1 MKLDKRKKITIS
13 SLIIILVIFSVGVLI
28 LNSGIKKKALR
39 PTGGNTFAK
48 AVVTKVITSNV
59 NISDE
64 GEMEGNQT
72 VKIKIT
78 SGKYKNE
85 ECEAQ
90 SPYANHTGA
99 FCKKGTHVIILVKK
113 LDTGEFNASVY
124 NYDRGIV
131 QWIMIAAFLGVLCI
145 VGGRRGVAS
154 AVGLVFTFVC
164 IIGVYIPMLYIG
176 VSPFISAT
184 VTTIMITIVVMM
196 LIGGWTIK
204 TLCAILGTIAGVLV
218 AGGMAYLF
226 GKLGHISGLNADD
239 VETLAYVAQNSKL
252 DVGGVLFS
260 GILIASLG
268 AVMDVSMSISSTIAE
283 IHDANPEFDARRLF
297 KSGINVGKDM
307 MGTMSN
313 TLILA
318 FAGGSINILIITY
331 AYNMSYLEYFN
342 KYDIGIELLRG
353 IAGSMGVI
361 LTVPFV
367 SIIASILLK
376 KKNKKIL

>member
-1 MKLDKRKKITIS
+1 MDKKKKYTI
-13 SLIIILVIFSVGVLI
+13 LGLVMVIIIFSIGVFI
-28 LNSGIKKKALR
+28 LNSGIKKKPLR
-39 PTGGNTFAK
+39 PSGGNQFAK
-48 AVVTKVITSNV
+48 AVVTKVLTSDV
-59 NISDE
+59 NISEE

-78 SGKYKNE
+78 SGKYKNQ

-99 FCKKGTHVIILVKK
+99 FCKKGTRVIILVKK
-113 LDTGEFNASVY
+113 LDSGELNASVY
-124 NYDRGIV
+124 NYDRGII

-145 VGGRRGVAS
+145 VGGRRGFAS

-164 IIGVYIPMLYIG
+164 IIGLYIPMLYIG
-176 VSPFISAT
+176 VSPFVAAT
-184 VTTIMITIVVMM
+184 LTTAMITIVVMM

-204 TLCAILGTIAGVLV
+204 TLCAILGTVAGVLV

-268 AVMDVSMSISSTIAE
+268 AVMDVGMSIASTIAE
-283 IHDANPEFDARRLF
+283 IHDANPEFYAKRLF

-367 SIIASILLK
+367 SIIASILMK
-376 KKNKKIL
+376 KRA

>member
-1 MKLDKRKKITIS
+1 MDKRKKITIS

-72 VKIKIT
+72 VKIRIT

-113 LDTGEFNASVY
+113 LDNGEFNASVY

-184 VTTIMITIVVMM
+184 ITTIMITIVVMM

-218 AGGMAYLF
+218 SGGMAYLF

-283 IHDANPEFDARRLF
+283 IHDVNPEFDARRLF

>member
-1 MKLDKRKKITIS
+1 
-13 SLIIILVIFSVGVLI
+13 
-28 LNSGIKKKALR
+28 
-39 PTGGNTFAK
+39 
-48 AVVTKVITSNV
+48 
-59 NISDE
+59 
-64 GEMEGNQT
+64 
-72 VKIKIT
+72 
-78 SGKYKNE
+78 
-85 ECEAQ
+85 
-90 SPYANHTGA
+90 
-99 FCKKGTHVIILVKK
+99 
-113 LDTGEFNASVY
+113 
-124 NYDRGIV
+124 
-131 QWIMIAAFLGVLCI
+131 
-145 VGGRRGVAS
+145 
-154 AVGLVFTFVC
+154 
-164 IIGVYIPMLYIG
+164 
-176 VSPFISAT
+176 
-184 VTTIMITIVVMM
+184 
-196 LIGGWTIK
+196 
-204 TLCAILGTIAGVLV
+204 
-218 AGGMAYLF
+218 MAYLF
-226 GKLGHISGLNADD
+226 GKLGHLIGLNADD

-376 KKNKKIL
+376 KKNKKLL

>member
-72 VKIKIT
+72 VKIRIT

-99 FCKKGTHVIILVKK
+99 FCKKGTRVIILVKK

-226 GKLGHISGLNADD
+226 GKLGHVSGLNADD

-376 KKNKKIL
+376 KKNKKLL

>member
-1 MKLDKRKKITIS
+1 MDKRKKITIS

-72 VKIKIT
+72 VKIRIT

-99 FCKKGTHVIILVKK
+99 FCKKGTRVIILVKK

-226 GKLGHISGLNADD
+226 GKLGHVSGLNADD

-376 KKNKKIL
+376 KKNKKLL